1 MRGGSFQSFE
11 QLQRTVQKKRLREVD
26 EEVLQPGTTL
36 RVRAEIEAVGDDR
49 VLHECRSIVLSWF
62 ADELEIS
69 FPRKGWRHRAFARAS
84 DDANVRAAHLSE
96 ADRDIWVLQV
106 ERTPG
111 PQKRIV
117 TEVAVGREG
126 AAAPFVAISVDD
138 RSAAPVELADHYP
151 GGVLAT
157 LSEATEMRLGTR
169 PLTAHPIVVDSVSLM
184 HVFLRMLVDPQRDR
198 RTFPLVVASVATD
211 GEPPPGELRRWRA
224 LARMH
229 TGVAETWVLP
239 QSRTYDL
246 SDTVGKSHSVF
257 LGAWRFYKAGFSG
270 ASERSEHPLV
280 LAKRMIRDEEADAVA
295 RRFLQLAVRE
305 RLRMP
310 IDISGWPE
318 YDAVASREARAV
330 RGPAR
335 FVSILRNAFSWGGS
349 SRQRE
354 GYRPVA
360 QGPSGPAK
368 DAAPVAVSEPAV
380 AIATEPE
387 TAWKPRGE
395 GEARLRTQ
403 LREAERKLRE
413 LERRAQ
419 SGRNQYEDARQRA
432 ERAERERL
440 QAEEERDRFQRRV
453 ARLEG
458 MVRSMG
464 KDEIADARIPFP
476 IRWSEFVVWCDENL
490 EGKVELT
497 GSARREIDAA
507 AYENVG
513 LVAMC
518 LLWLAG
524 EYRNGRISGNNPNLM
539 GRIDSIGE
547 GVFNRPCGGDS
558 FDCVW
563 NGRSWRAD
571 WHIKSG
577 ANTRDPRRCLRIYYF
592 WDPES
597 QRVVIA
603 SMPAHRRT
611 AFT

>member
-1 MRGGSFQSFE
+1 MRGGSYQSFE
-11 QLQRTVQKKRLREVD
+11 QLQAKIQRKRLREVD
-26 EEVLQPGTTL
+26 EEVVQPGTTL
-36 RVRAEIEAVGDDR
+36 RVRAEIEAAGDDR

-62 ADELEIS
+62 ADELGIS
-69 FPRKGWRHRAFARAS
+69 FPRKAWRHRSFARTA
-84 DDANVRAAHLSE
+84 DDASVRAAHLSE
-96 ADRDIWVLQV
+96 TDRDIWVLQS

-111 PQKRIV
+111 PQKRVV

-126 AAAPFVAISVDD
+126 ASAPFVAISVND

-151 GGVLAT
+151 GTMLAA
-157 LSEATEMRLGTR
+157 LAEATRMRMGDR
-169 PLTAHPIVVDSVSLM
+169 PLTAQPIVVDSVSLM
-184 HVFLRMLVDPQRDR
+184 HIFLRMLVDPQRDR

-211 GEPPPGELRRWRA
+211 GEPPPGEVRRWQA
-224 LARMH
+224 LARKH
-229 TGVAETWVLP
+229 IGVAETWVLP

-270 ASERSEHPLV
+270 ASERSDHPLV

-295 RRFLQLAVRE
+295 ARFLRLAVRE
-305 RLRMP
+305 RLRLP
-310 IDISGWPE
+310 IDASGWPR
-318 YDAVASREARAV
+318 YAAIASTEARPV

-335 FVSILRNAFSWGGS
+335 FVSMLRSAFSWGGG
-349 SRQRE
+349 SRAAQ
-354 GYRPVA
+354 GYRAMQESSPEPVA
-360 QGPSGPAK
+360 EV
-368 DAAPVAVSEPAV
+368 APVAVSEPAV
-380 AIATEPE
+380 AVATDRERS
-387 TAWKPRGE
+387 WRPRGE
-395 GEARLRTQ
+395 GESRLRAK

-413 LERRAQ
+413 VERKAQ
-419 SGRNQYEDARQRA
+419 SGRNQYDDARQRA
-432 ERAERERL
+432 ERAERERS

-464 KDEIADARIPFP
+464 GNADADIPFP
-476 IRWSEFVVWCDENL
+476 IVWSDFVAWCEENL
-490 EGKVELT
+490 EGRLELT
-497 GSARREIDAA
+497 GSARREIDDA
-507 AYENVG
+507 AYEDVG
-513 LVAMC
+513 LVAKC

-524 EYRNGRISGNNPNLM
+524 EYRDGRIKGNNPNLM
-539 GRIDSIGE
+539 GHIDAIGE

-563 NGRSWRAD
+563 DGRSWRAD

-592 WDPES
+592 WDDDS
-597 QRVVIA
+597 HKVVIA

-611 AFT
+611 AFS